1 MTLLEQLITSFI
13 ASAAFV
19 VIFNAQ
25 KSSLIQG
32 GIVGMVSW
40 FIYYMMVNRGG
51 YDSVAASLVASFFV
65 AVISQLF
72 SRIYKTPVIVFIVAG
87 IIPLVPGGLAY
98 ETMRN
103 FVENDYNTGVAL
115 ATKTLL
121 ISGAIALGL
130 IFSEVINQVIRKSRL
145 SLQMYSKS
153 KR

>member
-1 MTLLEQLITSFI
+1 MALFEQLVTSFI

-40 FIYYMMVNRGG
+40 FIYFIMVNRGG

-72 SRIYKTPVIVFIVAG
+72 SRIYKTPVLVFIVAG

-145 SLQMYSKS
+145 SLRMNSKL
-153 KR
+153 KQ